1 MSKINQPSTESS
13 REKSNDFKINQ
24 KNLAALKS
32 AFDKSIE
39 VGSITKE
46 DKEGILSLLEGFEKE
61 NKSKLFVGLMATA
74 LLLSLETELSLYLTK
89 SIFSQLAQTSL
100 LDSLLKDE

>member
-1 MSKINQPSTESS
+1 MSKINQPSAESS
-13 REKSNDFKINQ
+13 RKKSNDFKINQ

-39 VGSITKE
+39 AGNMTKE

-61 NKSKLFVGLMATA
+61 NKSKLFVSLMATA
-74 LLLSLETELSLYLTK
+74 ILLTLETEFSLYLTE
-89 SIFSQLAQTSL
+89 SISRQLAQNSL